1 MDEQNNKPEQNKPE
15 KKLSRTTLTFYIV
28 GLFSV
33 AIALILISYV
43 AQARADRQVDT
54 LTDQLS
60 EQQTVAQ
67 GATQKVEE
75 LQTQYD
81 ELTKVVEEVRTV
93 IGTEQAK
100 TDIVSAATRLAEER
114 EVYASLARINA
125 QLLAGDYT
133 EAQAEYDKLV
143 AEYEEDRLL
152 GTAAED
158 AFDTD
163 INQLFRAVREQID
176 LPDSQAMAERQEEK
190 EKI

>member
-1 MDEQNNKPEQNKPE
+1 MDEQNNKPEQSKPD

-54 LTDQLS
+54 LTDQLT

-75 LQTQYD
+75 LQMQYD
-81 ELTKVVEEVRTV
+81 ELTKVVEEVRAV

-114 EVYASLARINA
+114 EVYASLAHINA
-125 QLLAGDYT
+125 QLLAGSQT
-133 EAQAEYDKLV
+133 EAQTEYDKLV
-143 AEYEEDRLL
+143 TEYGEERLL

-158 AFDTD
+158 AFGSD
-163 INQLFRAVREQID
+163 INQLFRAVREQIE
-176 LPDSQAMAERQEEK
+176 LPDSQAMAEIEE
-190 EKI
+190 